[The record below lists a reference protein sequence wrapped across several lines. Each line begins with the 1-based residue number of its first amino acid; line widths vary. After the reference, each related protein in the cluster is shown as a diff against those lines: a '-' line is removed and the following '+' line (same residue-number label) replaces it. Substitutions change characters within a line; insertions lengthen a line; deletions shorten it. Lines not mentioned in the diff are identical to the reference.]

1 MALIQAVAEMFE
13 TYLLGSNDKTPV
25 PEKATYF
32 HTNRTP
38 AISVREYL
46 LRLETYMKCSE
57 ECYLL
62 ALIYIDRIVNRE
74 PDIVINS
81 HCIHRLILTGVVI
94 AAKFVDDVYYK
105 NSYYAHVGGIS
116 IRELNLLE
124 HQFLSFLDFN
134 LYITYEDFNFYQTTL
149 MNHFHKEHSKLYQLV
164 TEETKEKH
172 CSFSVYAQF
181 TS

>member
-13 TYLLGSNDKTPV
+13 TYLLGSKDKAPV

-32 HTNRTP
+32 HTIRPP

-46 LRLETYMKCSE
+46 VRLENYMRCSE

-105 NSYYAHVGGIS
+105 NTYYAHVGGIP

-134 LYITYEDFNFYQTTL
+134 LYVTYEDFNYYHTTL
-149 MNHFHKEHSKLYQLV
+149 MNNFHKEHSKHYQLV
-164 TEETKEKH
+164 TGDNKEKQR
-172 CSFSVYAQF
+172 SFSVCAQTF
-181 TS
+181 S